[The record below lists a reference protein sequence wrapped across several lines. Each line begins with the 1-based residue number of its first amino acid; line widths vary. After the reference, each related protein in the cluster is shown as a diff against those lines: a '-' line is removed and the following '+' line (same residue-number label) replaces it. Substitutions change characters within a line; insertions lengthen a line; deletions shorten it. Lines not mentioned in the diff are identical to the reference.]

1 MKSIQNQNQ
10 KRSFKNNRGFTLIEI
25 VIASILLGI
34 FGALFSGYIRDAAT
48 TGSANVLAKNA
59 TEINTCITDLR
70 GTGATFATGTYGV
83 TAGTATTPASL
94 TFPAT
99 AVAADVA
106 AFLTALNSPGIV
118 SFGHTAS
125 LSKLPTTLS
134 SYTYTI
140 VNGVPVFAGVP
151 GAQP

>member
-1 MKSIQNQNQ
+1 MTSIQNQ

-59 TEINTCITDLR
+59 NEINVCISDLR
-70 GTGATFATGTYGV
+70 GTGATFSTGTYAV

-94 TFPAT
+94 AFPAT
-99 AVAADVA
+99 AVAADVT
-106 AFLTALNSPGIV
+106 AFLTTLNSTGIV

-125 LSKLPTTLS
+125 LSKLPTNPS

-140 VNGVPVFAGVP
+140 VGGIPVFAGVP
-151 GAQP
+151 GATP